1 MNILQAYFHARY
13 LNLKVVLDNQ
23 DKTMRM
29 KLLENTWVKLNIRVI
44 KDEAS
49 PDEVKDRIKEALAQG
64 FMPVKRKRD

>member
-29 KLLENTWVKLNIRVI
+29 NLLENTWVRLNTRVI
-44 KDEAS
+44 MDEAS
-49 PDEVKDRIKEALAQG
+49 PDEVNGRIKEALALI
-64 FMPVKRKRD
+64 FMHVKRKRD